1 MLIEMLT
8 GKLHQATVTEC
19 DLHYEG
25 SISIDA
31 DLLDGASIRP
41 FQKVDVYNINNG
53 QRFSTYAIAAPRG
66 SRTIGVNGAAARLC
80 VVGDRL
86 IVVAFAQMSA
96 DEARGHQPSI
106 VVLNEQNDPVGV
118 GAVG

>member
-25 SISIDA
+25 SIAIDIE
-31 DLLDGASIRP
+31 LLEAGSIRVY
-41 FQKVDVYNINNG
+41 QKVDVYNINNG

-80 VVGDRL
+80 QRGDRI
-86 IVVAFAQMSA
+86 IVAAFAHMDA
-96 DEARGHQPSI
+96 AEARDHRPSVI
-106 VVLNEQNDPVGV
+106 VLDERNEPV
-118 GAVG
+118 AVRT